1 MPQLTGDS
9 TVDIQY
15 RKLREAII
23 DGTYLPGSVLL
34 ETAISKEYGVSRTP
48 AREALTRLTQDGW
61 VVRSRR
67 GYQVRIRSTDEIVD
81 LFDAR
86 IALEGS
92 AAALACERRTTA
104 DLDLLDHLL
113 KLRSDT
119 DDSSVQAK
127 LNKQWHV
134 ATIEA
139 SHNAS
144 IIRFTTELRI
154 QLQIYQRGYEI
165 ERAHFGDEETE
176 LREHIAITDA
186 LRNRD
191 SLAARELVTTHLTRG
206 RNLRIAAMN
215 HQSLGATPSR

>member
-1 MPQLTGDS
+1 MP
-9 TVDIQY
+9 
-15 RKLREAII
+15 
-23 DGTYLPGSVLL
+23 
-34 ETAISKEYGVSRTP
+34 
-48 AREALTRLTQDGW
+48 W

-119 DDSSVQAK
+119 DESPVQAK
-127 LNKQWHV
+127 LNKQWHI
-134 ATIEA
+134 ARIEA

-154 QLQIYQRGYEI
+154 QLQIHQRGYEI
-165 ERAHFGDEETE
+165 ERAHFGDAENEV
-176 LREHIAITDA
+176 REHIAITDA

-191 SLAARELVTTHLTRG
+191 SLTARELVVVGMDVVDVGLK
-206 RNLRIAAMN
+206 
-215 HQSLGATPSR
+215 